1 MDCRSKI
8 FGKLRTVS
16 PAVSCNGLAISLYFN
31 VVSKAMRGFPD
42 KTMVLFGIPTRSI
55 KDFVPAKLIAK

>member
-16 PAVSCNGLAISLYFN
+16 PAVSCNGIAIFIYFN
-31 VVSKAMRGFPD
+31 VVNKAMRGFPG
-42 KTMVLFGIPTRSI
+42 KTMVLFSY
-55 KDFVPAKLIAK
+55 KVN

>member
-16 PAVSCNGLAISLYFN
+16 PAVSCNGLAIFIYFN
-31 VVSKAMRGFPD
+31 AVNKAMRGFPGT
-42 KTMVLFGIPTRSI
+42 TMVLFCIPTRSI
-55 KDFVPAKLIAK
+55 KDVVPAKLIAK